1 MYKLLLFTIIGGL
14 SGGVMYLFISDCYR
28 FYISKTQ
35 VNSSKLSLVN
45 LVNEGMF
52 YGTILGYIR
61 GYTGKPLL
69 SNF

>member
-1 MYKLLLFTIIGGL
+1 MYKLLFFTITGSL
-14 SGGVMYLFISDCYR
+14 SGGVMYLLISDCYR

-35 VNSSKLSLVN
+35 LNSSSLSLVN

-52 YGTILGYIR
+52 HGAILGYIR
-61 GYTGKPLL
+61 WYNGKPLL